1 MEGWGINLLWRDIV
15 RPAIL
20 VGKYRLYPRIPC
32 LQAWGV
38 CQTQYFSAKFV
49 LTDKDGK
56 TIFERIDKR
65 EDEKKAYDMFNR
77 AVKDF
82 YKDVNS
88 LK

>member
-1 MEGWGINLLWRDIV
+1 VSFVSKNPLPLGMGSMS
-15 RPAIL
+15 
-20 VGKYRLYPRIPC
+20 
-32 LQAWGV
+32 
-38 CQTQYFSAKFV
+38 TQYFSAKFV

-77 AVKDF
+77 AIKDF

>member
-1 MEGWGINLLWRDIV
+1 MGSMS
-15 RPAIL
+15 
-20 VGKYRLYPRIPC
+20 
-32 LQAWGV
+32 
-38 CQTQYFSAKFV
+38 TQYFSAKFV

>member
-1 MEGWGINLLWRDIV
+1 MT
-15 RPAIL
+15 
-20 VGKYRLYPRIPC
+20 IP
-32 LQAWGV
+32 V
-38 CQTQYFSAKFV
+38 TVTKPNYYYYTQDFSAKFV